1 MQYIVVSFCKEL
13 YKIPVSLFLYMH
25 KTFAA
30 IIIFAAMFKIR
41 IGIVLVVVV
50 SFLAMSGLYAQTA
63 DSLFVS
69 GITDGATQDTIINTL
84 GVVSDSTMR
93 DSTMT
98 DSVPT
103 IDSLLPAALRDTS
116 RYALY
121 RRIYVEPDSLKVH
134 KWRYDPNVY
143 DFDIHTYDSTL
154 DMLNLHRPANRD
166 GRVTA
171 YLYQLG
177 TAIQSHEYFEP
188 NEPTRFLFLKSFT
201 PYMHQAE
208 TEEFYNVSKPFTL
221 FGYDGGQKDEQ
232 IIDLLHT
239 QNITRG
245 INFFFKFNSYGGN
258 GEYVGQKTKNR
269 SGSLGGSLVSG
280 RFATHLAWTFN
291 RIDVQENGGIVDEYL
306 VRDSIMQAREV
317 ATRLTDARTYIKDR
331 QWFIDQK
338 VGFVRAKESD
348 TSDTGG
354 YWFSLQYT
362 FSRQASTKY
371 YRDKVSQYYNPI
383 LKDSLSLY
391 KHNYSGRATHDSCAY
406 ADQFHQIRL
415 NLEEIKNP
423 YAPFGLYGAL
433 GVHKERY
440 YYFNVDTLFANI
452 RTTTKNS
459 AYFEAGLHR
468 TKPGLLTFSGSYRQ
482 YLAGYRMGDFTMKG
496 QMRQQFS
503 KSDKPLSVTA
513 EALFERSKPDHF
525 LTDYQSNHL
534 KWQRD
539 FRDRPLTMML
549 SGKLDV
555 PRFRTSIGAHYAL
568 HTNYIYLDND
578 CQPMQADKAFSVID
592 VQLRN
597 HLAGAG
603 FNLVSR
609 VNYQISGNENVLPLA
624 KLTAYEALYYERD
637 LFFEST
643 NGHLYFQ
650 LGVDMSFWTKYH
662 AQAYCPAVA
671 LFYNQNQTTTGNY
684 PFVGAF
690 LNVRIKQVRFFVCGH
705 HINYNLFGVRDFLL
719 APYYPTSKAT
729 FSYGIRWSFYD

>member
-1 MQYIVVSFCKEL
+1 MLKFRIRLAFAAVVSL
-13 YKIPVSLFLYMH
+13 
-25 KTFAA
+25 
-30 IIIFAAMFKIR
+30 
-41 IGIVLVVVV
+41 
-50 SFLAMSGLYAQTA
+50 LAMQDLCAQTT

-69 GITDGATQDTIINTL
+69 GITDGAVQDTLINTMDAA
-84 GVVSDSTMR
+84 SDTTAH
-93 DSTMT
+93 DSSWR
-98 DSVPT
+98 DSVPSV
-103 IDSLLPAALRDTS
+103 DSLLPAVFRDTS

-121 RRIYVEPDSLKVH
+121 RQIYVIPDSLKVH

-143 DFDIHTYDSTL
+143 DFEIHTYDSTL
-154 DMLNLHRPANRD
+154 DLLHLHRPANRN

-171 YLYQLG
+171 NLYQLG

-201 PYMHQAE
+201 SYMHQAE

-232 IIDLLHT
+232 TIDVLHT

-245 INFFFKFNSYGGN
+245 INIFFKYNSYGGN
-258 GEYVGQKTKNR
+258 GEYVQQKTKNR
-269 SGSLGGSLVSG
+269 SGSLGGSFING

-291 RIDVQENGGIVDEYL
+291 RIDAQENGGIVDEYL
-306 VRDSIMQAREV
+306 VRDSIMSAKEIAV
-317 ATRLTDARTYIKDR
+317 RLTDARTYIKDR
-331 QWFIDQK
+331 QWFFDQK

-371 YRDKVSQYYNPI
+371 YRDKLSKYYNPI
-383 LKDSLSLY
+383 IKDSLSIY
-391 KHNYSGRATHDSCAY
+391 KHNYSNRSTYDSCAY
-406 ADQFHQIRL
+406 SDQIHQIRL
-415 NLEEIKNP
+415 NLEETKNP

-433 GVHKERY
+433 GVHKARY

-452 RTTTKNS
+452 HSTTKSS

-468 TKPGLLTFSGSYRQ
+468 TRPGLLTFSGSYRQ
-482 YLAGYRMGDFTMKG
+482 YLAGYKLGDFTMKG
-496 QMRQQFS
+496 QIRQQFS
-503 KSDKPLSVTA
+503 KSDKPLSISA
-513 EALFERSKPDHF
+513 EALFERSKPDYF

-534 KWQRD
+534 KWQND
-539 FRDRPLTMML
+539 FSDRPLTMML
-549 SGKLDV
+549 SGVLDV
-555 PRFRTSIGAHYAL
+555 PRFRTSIGGHYAL
-568 HTNYIYLDND
+568 HTNYIYLDAD
-578 CQPMQADKAFSVID
+578 CQPMQADKAFSVMD

-597 HLAGAG
+597 HLSGAG

-609 VNYQISGNENVLPLA
+609 INYQISGNENVLPLA

-650 LGVDMSFWTKYH
+650 LGLDMTFWTKYN

-671 LFYNQNQTTTGNY
+671 LFHNQNKSETGNY

-705 HINYNLFGVRDFLL
+705 HINYDLFGMRDFLL
-719 APYYPTSKAT
+719 APNYPTSKAT

>member
-1 MQYIVVSFCKEL
+1 MLKFRIGL
-13 YKIPVSLFLYMH
+13 
-25 KTFAA
+25 TFA
-30 IIIFAAMFKIR
+30 
-41 IGIVLVVVV
+41 VVV
-50 SFLAMSGLYAQTA
+50 SLLTMQNLHAQTA
-63 DSLFVS
+63 DSLFVG
-69 GITDGATQDTIINTL
+69 GITDGASQDTLINTL
-84 GVVSDSTMR
+84 GVVSDSTLR
-93 DSTMT
+93 DSTKV

-103 IDSLLPAALRDTS
+103 IDSLLPAVFRDTS

-121 RRIYVEPDSLKVH
+121 RQIYVIPDSLKVH
-134 KWRYDPNVY
+134 KWRYDANVY

-154 DMLNLHRPANRD
+154 DMLHLHRPANRN

-171 YLYQLG
+171 NLYQLG

-232 IIDLLHT
+232 TIDVLHT
-239 QNITRG
+239 QNITRA
-245 INFFFKFNSYGGN
+245 INIFFKYNSYGGN
-258 GEYVGQKTKNR
+258 GEYVQQKTKNR
-269 SGSLGGSLVSG
+269 SGSLGGSFING
-280 RFATHLAWTFN
+280 RYATHLAWTFN
-291 RIDVQENGGIVDEYL
+291 RIDAQENGGIVDEYL
-306 VRDSIMQAREV
+306 VRDSIMSAKEIAV
-317 ATRLTDARTYIKDR
+317 RLTDARTYIKDR
-331 QWFIDQK
+331 QWFFDQK

-371 YRDKVSQYYNPI
+371 YRDKPGKYYNPI
-383 LKDSLSLY
+383 LRDSLSLY
-391 KHNYSGRATHDSCAY
+391 KHNYTNRSTHDSCAY
-406 ADQFHQIRL
+406 SDQIHQIRL

-433 GVHKERY
+433 GVHKARY

-452 RTTTKNS
+452 HTTSKSS

-468 TKPGLLTFSGSYRQ
+468 TRPGLLTFSGSYRQ
-482 YLAGYRMGDFTMKG
+482 YLAGYKLGDFTMKG
-496 QMRQQFS
+496 QIRQQFS
-503 KSDKPLSVTA
+503 KSDKPLSISA
-513 EALFERSKPDHF
+513 EALFERSKPDYF

-534 KWQRD
+534 KWQND
-539 FRDRPLTMML
+539 FSDRPLTMML
-549 SGKLDV
+549 SGVLDV
-555 PRFRTSIGAHYAL
+555 PRFRTSIGGHYAL
-568 HTNYIYLDND
+568 HTNYIYLDTD
-578 CQPMQADKAFSVID
+578 CQPMQADKAFSVMD

-597 HLAGAG
+597 HLSGAG

-609 VNYQISGNENVLPLA
+609 INYQISGNENVLPLP

-650 LGVDMSFWTKYH
+650 LGLDMTFWTKYN
-662 AQAYCPAVA
+662 AQSYCPAVA
-671 LFYNQNQTTTGNY
+671 LFHNQNESETGNY

-690 LNVRIKQVRFFVCGH
+690 LNVRIKQVRFFICGH
-705 HINYNLFGVRDFLL
+705 HINYNLFGMRDFLL
-719 APYYPTSKAT
+719 APNYPTSKAT

>member
-1 MQYIVVSFCKEL
+1 MLKFRIRLAFAAVVSL
-13 YKIPVSLFLYMH
+13 
-25 KTFAA
+25 
-30 IIIFAAMFKIR
+30 
-41 IGIVLVVVV
+41 
-50 SFLAMSGLYAQTA
+50 LAMQDLCAQTA

-69 GITDGATQDTIINTL
+69 GITDGASQDTLINTL
-84 GVVSDSTMR
+84 GVVSDSTLR
-93 DSTMT
+93 DSTKV

-103 IDSLLPAALRDTS
+103 IDSLLPAVFRDTS

-121 RRIYVEPDSLKVH
+121 RQIYVIPDSLKVH

-154 DMLNLHRPANRD
+154 DMLHLHRPANRN

-171 YLYQLG
+171 NLYQLG

-232 IIDLLHT
+232 TIDVLHT

-245 INFFFKFNSYGGN
+245 INIFFKYNSYGGN
-258 GEYVGQKTKNR
+258 GEYVQQKTKNR
-269 SGSLGGSLVSG
+269 SGSLGGSFING

-291 RIDVQENGGIVDEYL
+291 RIDAQENGGIVDEYL
-306 VRDSIMQAREV
+306 VRDSIMSAKEIAV
-317 ATRLTDARTYIKDR
+317 RLTDARTYIKDR
-331 QWFIDQK
+331 QWFFDQK

-371 YRDKVSQYYNPI
+371 YRDKLGKYYNPI
-383 LKDSLSLY
+383 LKDSLSIY
-391 KHNYSGRATHDSCAY
+391 KHNYSNRSTYDSCAY
-406 ADQFHQIRL
+406 SDQIHQIRL

-433 GVHKERY
+433 GVHKARY

-452 RTTTKNS
+452 HSTTKNS

-468 TKPGLLTFSGSYRQ
+468 TRPGLLTFSGSYRQ
-482 YLAGYRMGDFTMKG
+482 YLAGYKLGDFTMKG
-496 QMRQQFS
+496 QIRQLFS
-503 KSDKPLSVTA
+503 KSDKPLSISA
-513 EALFERSKPDHF
+513 EALFERSKPDYF

-534 KWQRD
+534 KWQND
-539 FRDRPLTMML
+539 FSNRPLTMML
-549 SGKLDV
+549 SGMLDA
-555 PRFRTSIGAHYAL
+555 PRFRTSIGGHYAL
-568 HTNYIYLDND
+568 HTNYIYLDSD
-578 CQPMQADKAFSVID
+578 CQPMQADKAFSVMD

-597 HLAGAG
+597 HLSGAG

-609 VNYQISGNENVLPLA
+609 INYQISGNENVLPLA

-650 LGVDMSFWTKYH
+650 LGLDMTFWTKYN

-671 LFYNQNQTTTGNY
+671 LFHNQNETTTGDY

-705 HINYNLFGVRDFLL
+705 HINYNLFGMRDFLL
-719 APYYPTSKAT
+719 APNYPTSKAT

>member
-1 MQYIVVSFCKEL
+1 MLKFRIRLAFAAVVSL
-13 YKIPVSLFLYMH
+13 
-25 KTFAA
+25 
-30 IIIFAAMFKIR
+30 
-41 IGIVLVVVV
+41 
-50 SFLAMSGLYAQTA
+50 LAMQDLCAQTA

-69 GITDGATQDTIINTL
+69 GITDGAVQDTLINTMDAA
-84 GVVSDSTMR
+84 SDTTAH
-93 DSTMT
+93 DSSWR
-98 DSVPT
+98 DSVPSV
-103 IDSLLPAALRDTS
+103 DSLLPAVFRDTS

-121 RRIYVEPDSLKVH
+121 RQIYVIPDSLKVH

-143 DFDIHTYDSTL
+143 DFEIHTYDSTL
-154 DMLNLHRPANRD
+154 DLLHLHRPANRN

-171 YLYQLG
+171 NLYQLG

-232 IIDLLHT
+232 TIDVLHT

-245 INFFFKFNSYGGN
+245 INIFFKYNSYGGN
-258 GEYVGQKTKNR
+258 GEYVQQKTKNR
-269 SGSLGGSLVSG
+269 SGSLGGSFING

-291 RIDVQENGGIVDEYL
+291 RIDAQENGGIVDEYL
-306 VRDSIMQAREV
+306 VRDSIMSAKEIAV
-317 ATRLTDARTYIKDR
+317 RLTDARTYIKDR
-331 QWFIDQK
+331 QWFFDQK
-338 VGFVRAKESD
+338 VGFIRAKESD

-371 YRDKVSQYYNPI
+371 YRDKPGKYYNPI

-391 KHNYSGRATHDSCAY
+391 KHNYTNRSTHDSCAY
-406 ADQFHQIRL
+406 SDQIHQIRL

-433 GVHKERY
+433 GVHKARY

-452 RTTTKNS
+452 HTTTKNS

-468 TKPGLLTFSGSYRQ
+468 TRPGLLTFSGSYRQ
-482 YLAGYRMGDFTMKG
+482 YLAGYKLGDFTMKG
-496 QMRQQFS
+496 QIRQLFS
-503 KSDKPLSVTA
+503 KSDKPLSISA
-513 EALFERSKPDHF
+513 EALFERSKPDYF

-534 KWQRD
+534 KWQND
-539 FRDRPLTMML
+539 FSNRPLTMML
-549 SGKLDV
+549 SGVLDA
-555 PRFRTSIGAHYAL
+555 PRFRTSIGGHYAL
-568 HTNYIYLDND
+568 HTNYIYLDAD
-578 CQPMQADKAFSVID
+578 CQPTQADKAFSVMD

-597 HLAGAG
+597 HLSGAG

-609 VNYQISGNENVLPLA
+609 INYQVSGNENVLPLA

-650 LGVDMSFWTKYH
+650 LGLDMTFWTKYN

-671 LFYNQNQTTTGNY
+671 LFHNQNESETGNY

-705 HINYNLFGVRDFLL
+705 HINYNLFGMRDFLL
-719 APYYPTSKAT
+719 APNYPTSKAT

>member
-1 MQYIVVSFCKEL
+1 MLKFRIRL
-13 YKIPVSLFLYMH
+13 A
-25 KTFAA
+25 FA
-30 IIIFAAMFKIR
+30 
-41 IGIVLVVVV
+41 VVV
-50 SFLAMSGLYAQTA
+50 SLLTMQNLHAQTA

-69 GITDGATQDTIINTL
+69 GITDGASQDTLINTL
-84 GVVSDSTMR
+84 GVVSDSTLR
-93 DSTMT
+93 DSTKV

-103 IDSLLPAALRDTS
+103 IDSLLPAVFRDTS

-121 RRIYVEPDSLKVH
+121 RQIYVIPDSLKVH
-134 KWRYDPNVY
+134 KWRYNPNVY
-143 DFDIHTYDSTL
+143 DFEIHTYDSTL
-154 DMLNLHRPANRD
+154 DLLHLHRPANRN

-171 YLYQLG
+171 NLYQLG

-232 IIDLLHT
+232 TIDVLHT

-245 INFFFKFNSYGGN
+245 INIFFKYNSYGGN
-258 GEYVGQKTKNR
+258 GEYVQQKTKNR
-269 SGSLGGSLVSG
+269 SGSLGGSFING

-291 RIDVQENGGIVDEYL
+291 RIDAQENGGIVDEYL
-306 VRDSIMQAREV
+306 VRDSIMSAKEIAV
-317 ATRLTDARTYIKDR
+317 RLTDARTYIKDR
-331 QWFIDQK
+331 QWFFNQK

-371 YRDKVSQYYNPI
+371 YRDKLGKYYNPI
-383 LKDSLSLY
+383 LKDSLSIY
-391 KHNYSGRATHDSCAY
+391 KHNYSNRSTHDSCAY
-406 ADQFHQIRL
+406 SDQIHQIRL

-433 GVHKERY
+433 GVHKARY

-452 RTTTKNS
+452 HSTTKNS

-468 TKPGLLTFSGSYRQ
+468 TRPGLLTFSGSYRQ
-482 YLAGYRMGDFTMKG
+482 YLAGYKLGDFTMKG
-496 QMRQQFS
+496 QIRQQFS
-503 KSDKPLSVTA
+503 KSDKPLSISA
-513 EALFERSKPDHF
+513 EALFERSKPDYF

-534 KWQRD
+534 KWQND
-539 FRDRPLTMML
+539 FSDRPLTMML
-549 SGKLDV
+549 SGVLDV
-555 PRFRTSIGAHYAL
+555 PRFRTSIGGHYAL
-568 HTNYIYLDND
+568 HTNYIYLDTD
-578 CQPMQADKAFSVID
+578 CQPMQADKAFSVMD

-597 HLAGAG
+597 HLSGAG

-609 VNYQISGNENVLPLA
+609 INYQISGNENVLPLP

-650 LGVDMSFWTKYH
+650 LGLDMTFWTKYN
-662 AQAYCPAVA
+662 AQSYCPAVA
-671 LFYNQNQTTTGNY
+671 LFHNQNESETGNY

-690 LNVRIKQVRFFVCGH
+690 LNVRIKQVRFFVRGH
-705 HINYNLFGVRDFLL
+705 HINYNLFGMRDFLL
-719 APYYPTSKAT
+719 TPNYPTSKAT

>member
-1 MQYIVVSFCKEL
+1 MY
-13 YKIPVSLFLYMH
+13 

-41 IGIVLVVVV
+41 IGIVLFVVA
-50 SFLAMSGLYAQTA
+50 SFLTMSGLYAQTA

-69 GITDGATQDTIINTL
+69 GITDGATQDTLVNTL
-84 GVVSDSTMR
+84 GAVSDSTANNSSWR
-93 DSTMT
+93 
-98 DSVPT
+98 DSVPSA
-103 IDSLLPAALRDTS
+103 DSLLPKVLRDTS

-121 RRIYVEPDSLKVH
+121 RRIYVVPDSLKVH
-134 KWRYDPNVY
+134 RWRYNPNVY
-143 DFDIHTYDSTL
+143 DFDIQTYDSTL
-154 DMLNLHRPANRD
+154 DLLHLHRPANRN

-171 YLYQLG
+171 NLHQLG

-221 FGYDGGQKDEQ
+221 FGYDGGQKEEQ

-239 QNITRG
+239 QNITKG
-245 INFFFKFNSYGGN
+245 LNLFFKYNSYGGD
-258 GEYVGQKTKNR
+258 GEYVYQKTKNR
-269 SGSLGGSLVSG
+269 SGSLGGSFVNG

-306 VRDSIMQAREV
+306 VRDSIMAPREI
-317 ATRLTDARTYIKDR
+317 ATRLTDARTFIKDR
-331 QWFIDQK
+331 QWFFDQK
-338 VGFVRAKESD
+338 VGFARAKESD
-348 TSDTGG
+348 TSDMGG

-371 YRDKVSQYYNPI
+371 YRDKPGKYYNPI
-383 LKDSLSLY
+383 LKDSLSIY
-391 KHNYSGRATHDSCAY
+391 KHNYTNRSTYDSCSY
-406 ADQFHQIRL
+406 TDQIHQIRL

-433 GVHKERY
+433 GLHSARY
-440 YYFNVDTLFANI
+440 YYFNVDTLFSNI
-452 RTTTKNS
+452 RSTTKNS

-468 TKPGLLTFSGSYRQ
+468 TRPGLLTFSGSYRQ
-482 YLAGYRMGDFTMKG
+482 YLAGYKLGDFKIEG
-496 QMRQQFS
+496 QICQRFS
-503 KSDKPLSVTA
+503 KSDSAMAVTV
-513 EALFERSKPDHF
+513 EGSIEQNHPDYF

-534 KWQRD
+534 KWQRS
-539 FRDRPLTMML
+539 FGHNPITAMV
-549 SGKLDV
+549 SGRLDL
-555 PRFRTSIGAHYAL
+555 PRFRTTVSGHYAL
-568 HTNYIYLDND
+568 QSNFIYLDTD
-578 CQPMQADKAFSVID
+578 CQPMQADKSFSVMD

-597 HLAGAG
+597 HLSGAG

-609 VNYQISGNENVLPLA
+609 INYQISGNEKVLPLA
-624 KLTAYEALYYERD
+624 KLTAYEAIYYERD
-637 LFFEST
+637 VFFEST

-650 LGVDMSFWTKYH
+650 LGLDMSFWTKYD

-671 LFYNQNQTTTGNY
+671 LFHNQNQTTTGNY

-690 LNVRIKQVRFFVCGH
+690 LNVRIKQVRFFVSGH
-705 HINYNLFGVRDFLL
+705 HVNYNLFGMRDFLL

>member
-1 MQYIVVSFCKEL
+1 MLKFRIRLAFAAVVSL
-13 YKIPVSLFLYMH
+13 
-25 KTFAA
+25 
-30 IIIFAAMFKIR
+30 
-41 IGIVLVVVV
+41 
-50 SFLAMSGLYAQTA
+50 LAMQNLCAQTA

-69 GITDGATQDTIINTL
+69 GITDGAVQDTLINTMDAA
-84 GVVSDSTMR
+84 SDTTAH
-93 DSTMT
+93 DSSWR
-98 DSVPT
+98 DSVPSV
-103 IDSLLPAALRDTS
+103 DSLLPAVFRDTS

-121 RRIYVEPDSLKVH
+121 RQIYVIPDSLKVH

-143 DFDIHTYDSTL
+143 DFEIHTYDSTL
-154 DMLNLHRPANRD
+154 DLLHLHRPANRN

-171 YLYQLG
+171 NLYQLG
-177 TAIQSHEYFEP
+177 TAIQCHEYFEP

-232 IIDLLHT
+232 TIDVLHT

-245 INFFFKFNSYGGN
+245 INIFFKYNSYGGN
-258 GEYVGQKTKNR
+258 GEYVQQKTKNR
-269 SGSLGGSLVSG
+269 SGSLGGSFING

-291 RIDVQENGGIVDEYL
+291 RIDAQENGGIVDEYL
-306 VRDSIMQAREV
+306 VRDSIMSAKEIAV
-317 ATRLTDARTYIKDR
+317 RLTDARTYIKDR
-331 QWFIDQK
+331 QWFFDQK

-371 YRDKVSQYYNPI
+371 YRDKPGKYYNPI

-391 KHNYSGRATHDSCAY
+391 KHNYTNRSTHDSCAY
-406 ADQFHQIRL
+406 SDQIHQIRL

-433 GVHKERY
+433 GVHKARY
-440 YYFNVDTLFANI
+440 YYFNVDTLFANTH
-452 RTTTKNS
+452 TTTKSS

-468 TKPGLLTFSGSYRQ
+468 TRPGLLTFSGSYRQ
-482 YLAGYRMGDFTMKG
+482 YLAGYKLGDFTMKG
-496 QMRQQFS
+496 QIRQLFS
-503 KSDKPLSVTA
+503 KSDKPLSISA
-513 EALFERSKPDHF
+513 EALFERSKPDYF

-534 KWQRD
+534 KWQND
-539 FRDRPLTMML
+539 FSNRPLTMML
-549 SGKLDV
+549 SGMLDA
-555 PRFRTSIGAHYAL
+555 PRFRTSIGGHYAL
-568 HTNYIYLDND
+568 HTNYIYLDSD
-578 CQPMQADKAFSVID
+578 CQPMQADKAFSVMD

-597 HLAGAG
+597 HLSGAG

-609 VNYQISGNENVLPLA
+609 INYQVSGNENVLPLA

-650 LGVDMSFWTKYH
+650 LGLDMTFWTKYN
-662 AQAYCPAVA
+662 AQAYCPTVA
-671 LFYNQNQTTTGNY
+671 LFHNQNETTTGDY

-690 LNVRIKQVRFFVCGH
+690 LNVRIKQVRFFICGH
-705 HINYNLFGVRDFLL
+705 HINYNLFGMRDFLL
-719 APYYPTSKAT
+719 APNYPTSKAT